1 MSHRLFVGIA
11 PPAALCKRLA
21 DAGGGVRGARWLAA
35 ETLHL
40 TVRFIGEVDDEQ
52 ADDID
57 AALRHLAAA
66 AFTLTLVE
74 PGAFGSD
81 RRRRSV
87 HVRVAPSP
95 PLKALKAQIDS
106 RLAGAGIGADGRR
119 FLPHITLARLRGAG
133 DAEVGECLAALAG
146 TVHGEIAVRNVVL
159 FESHLGAGGADY
171 ARAASYPLAQ
181 P

>member
-1 MSHRLFVGIA
+1 MSHRLFVAIA
-11 PPAALCKRLA
+11 PPAALCRRLA

-35 ETLHL
+35 EDLHL
-40 TVRFIGEVDDEQ
+40 TVRFIGEVDGDQ

-57 AALRHLAAA
+57 AALRHLTAP

-74 PGAFGSD
+74 PGAFGST

-87 HVRVAPSP
+87 HVRLAPSP
-95 PLKALKAQIDS
+95 ALKALKGQVDS

-119 FLPHITLARLRGAG
+119 FVPHITLARLRGAG
-133 DAEVGECLAALAG
+133 DAEVGDCLAALADA
-146 TVHGEIAVRNVVL
+146 VHGKFAVRKVVL
-159 FESHLGAGGADY
+159 FESHLGAAGADY
-171 ARAASYPLAQ
+171 ARAAIYPLGQ